1 MQRFELSNYGA
12 VKMSFGEMQGTE
24 GGQIKPP
31 GGDFF
36 WGIAWE
42 LAKYCWSKADEIV
55 GDKGGSGAY
64 HDAMNSSNHGGI
76 R

>member
-1 MQRFELSNYGA
+1 MQTLDLSNYGA

-24 GGQIKPP
+24 VGQIKPP
-31 GGDFF
+31 GGDF

-42 LAKYCWSKADEIV
+42 VAKYCWPKADEIV

-64 HDAMNSSNHGGI
+64 HDVMSSSNHRGI